1 MNNFKSKR
9 IETLLIIGLGSI
21 GRKHVKIL
29 KSLRPDI
36 RIVALTSRASLFEH
50 DPNFFS
56 VVDNLDD
63 AIALSPD
70 AAIVCNPASHHI
82 RVSVPLLLKSVPLL
96 IEKPITDLSKKAVE
110 LVEAAFAKNTFV
122 TVGYNLRFLE
132 SLIYFKELI
141 HDNAVGKIYSV
152 KASVGQNL
160 TTWRPNQN
168 YKESVSSQKKLGG
181 GVLLELSHEI
191 DYLMWIFG
199 SVYSVSGYFEKVSD
213 LDIDVEDISHA
224 LIRFNK
230 TSLHD
235 NLVANLSMDFIRKD
249 PTRYCEVIGH
259 EGTLIWDGIKGIVR
273 IFKNGK
279 WKVLFEDTN
288 PSDFSYE
295 KELNHFIDCIENA
308 KAPLVNLESSINVL
322 RVIEAIKSSSEKKK
336 VITIK

>member
-1 MNNFKSKR
+1 M
-9 IETLLIIGLGSI
+9 
-21 GRKHVKIL
+21 
-29 KSLRPDI
+29 
-36 RIVALTSRASLFEH
+36 
-50 DPNFFS
+50 
-56 VVDNLDD
+56 
-63 AIALSPD
+63 
-70 AAIVCNPASHHI
+70 
-82 RVSVPLLLKSVPLL
+82 
-96 IEKPITDLSKKAVE
+96 
-110 LVEAAFAKNTFV
+110 
-122 TVGYNLRFLE
+122 
-132 SLIYFKELI
+132 
-141 HDNAVGKIYSV
+141 
-152 KASVGQNL
+152 
-160 TTWRPNQN
+160 
-168 YKESVSSQKKLGG
+168 
-181 GVLLELSHEI
+181 ELSHEI

-249 PTRYCEVIGH
+249 PTRYCEVIGR
-259 EGTLIWDGIKGIVR
+259 EGTLIWDGIKGLIR

-295 KELNHFIDCIENA
+295 KELHHFIDCIENA